1 VSYVVIYHS
10 AVKLEYEITLQEFLE
25 MAWLRYRA
33 SARWIFGLCF
43 SAAVFLFGVFL
54 YIFVAH
60 DFGFY
65 LMGLSS
71 FLVLMLFAVTSL
83 SFRRFYR
90 RNSRM
95 FGPRTTTITDAGF
108 VSDSPMGHA
117 ETTWNMYEKFRETKS
132 LFLLYQSADLI
143 GILPKRV
150 FATPADLEQFKSLLT
165 SKIRPR

>member
-1 VSYVVIYHS
+1 MISKSI
-10 AVKLEYEITLQEFLE
+10 AVKLTYEIALQEFLE
-25 MAWLRYRA
+25 MARLRHR
-33 SARWIFGLCF
+33 SSIRWIFGLCF

-71 FLVLMLFAVTSL
+71 FLVLMLFVVTSL
-83 SFRRFYR
+83 SFRKVYR
-90 RNSRM
+90 RNLRM
-95 FGPRTTTITDAGF
+95 FGSRTITITDDGLS
-108 VSDSPMGHA
+108 SDSPMGHA

-150 FATPADLEQFKSLLT
+150 FATPADIQQFRALLAA
-165 SKIRPR
+165 KIGTA

>member
-1 VSYVVIYHS
+1 
-10 AVKLEYEITLQEFLE
+10 VKLEYEITLQEFLE
-25 MAWLRYRA
+25 MAWLRHRA
-33 SARWIFGLCF
+33 SVRRIFGLCF

-60 DFGFY
+60 DFGLY

-83 SFRRFYR
+83 SFRRVYR

-95 FGPRTTTITDAGF
+95 FGPRTITISDAGF
-108 VSDSPMGHA
+108 ISDHPLGRA
-117 ETTWNMYEKFRETKS
+117 ETTWNMYEKFRETNN

-150 FATPADLEQFKSLLT
+150 FATPVDLQQFRSLLT
-165 SKIRPR
+165 AKIRTA

>member
-1 VSYVVIYHS
+1 
-10 AVKLEYEITLQEFLE
+10 
-25 MAWLRYRA
+25 M
-33 SARWIFGLCF
+33 CF

-83 SFRRFYR
+83 SFRRVYR

-95 FGPRTTTITDAGF
+95 FGSRTITISDAGF
-108 VSDSPMGHA
+108 ISDSPMGRI
-117 ETTWNMYEKFRETKS
+117 ETTWNLYEKFRETNN

-150 FATPADLEQFKSLLT
+150 FATPADLQQFRSLLT
-165 SKIRPR
+165 AKFAQGNSSRIHGT